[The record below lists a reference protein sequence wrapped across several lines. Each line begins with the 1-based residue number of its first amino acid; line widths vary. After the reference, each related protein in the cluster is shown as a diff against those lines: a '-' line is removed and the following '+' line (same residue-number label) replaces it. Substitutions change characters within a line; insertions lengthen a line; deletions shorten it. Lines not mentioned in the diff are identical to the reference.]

1 MLDKKLI
8 RNYKLSLEQKYNAV
22 CFDIDGTLT
31 EKDSKK
37 IDERA
42 IEMIADLLKR
52 KVPVVFITGRG
63 EMGLNDLKNDVYLK
77 LKNIYQ
83 VSNNELC
90 RMYALTNDGARL
102 FFNRKNV
109 NDNDSIFSNNLY
121 ISTENELN
129 QLKLFND
136 TVVKRLKDSTISDI
150 CSITYSKDLK
160 TKTIL
165 NIRIIFNIDDKK
177 LIDSVFDIIDEIIK
191 TDKLDSISITR
202 GIYKDKNVIQ
212 IGTSKKSKA
221 IEKTEKIIGVPKNSM
236 IRIGDC
242 GDKMGNDYSML
253 NCEQGYSVDKTSE
266 DINSCFPIIDEKNQI
281 LKGVEATIY
290 LVKHAKI
297 LPTVCLESAIKNNYV
312 YEYSKVEKEIIRGK
326 NGHLQF
332 YNEIINRKFDLIN
345 GIDDLFDK
353 SSGSIMIPMYE
364 WELVNNNTLKDF
376 WNIQNDNKLFY
387 SMRDNNNYLLRG
399 SKTYYYFLAN
409 RRSINEKDTTTSDD
423 VIEWYHNTLEFLNNA
438 YSAVSISTDI
448 NSNVNLKFILGL
460 LDNIRNI
467 LLILI
472 NHKLNNEYL
481 NKNILLNL
489 ESDNNGFYNIYKS
502 LYFVEDLMS
511 KICFHE
517 NFNLSKD
524 NILELIKLT
533 SNELKNEFFKVKDNL
548 NLEDYSKEY
557 RAYREIDNF
566 AENYITVKL
575 NEKKNKQSENFGV
588 CGMCYGGIELP
599 ILYKLIN
606 QNILDVL
613 ILKFNKQV
621 SGYANKQLVDLRKF
635 NIRNYGNL
643 LMLGEIKNN
652 NIVMLDDNVLTGK
665 TMQLALNTLY
675 DFGMNVSNIN
685 IVRYPSVNRIDQM
698 FMNGHGAI
706 DYNLFFD
713 YITGLCFHSPYSW
726 RDKNNLNKYEDSLGI
741 FDLNR
746 RKIIECLIKNHD
758 YKENSE
764 VAQYKRRIKK

>member
-8 RNYKLSLEQKYNAV
+8 RNYRLSLEQKYNAV

-31 EKDSKK
+31 EKNSKK

-63 EMGLNDLKNDVYLK
+63 ETGLNDLKNDVYLK

-83 VSNNELC
+83 VSNNELY

-102 FFNRKNV
+102 FFTIKNM
-109 NDNDSIFSNNLY
+109 NDNDSIFSDNLY

-136 TVVKRLKDSTISDI
+136 TVVKRLRDSAISDI
-150 CSITYSKDLK
+150 CNITYSKDLK

-165 NIRIIFNIDDKK
+165 NIRIIFKVDDKK
-177 LIDSVFDIIDEIIK
+177 LIDSVFDIIQDIIRN
-191 TDKLDSISITR
+191 DNLDAISITR

-253 NCEQGYSVDKTSE
+253 NCEHGYSVDKTSG
-266 DINSCFPIIDEKNQI
+266 DIDSCFPIIDENGEI
-281 LKGVEATIY
+281 LKGIDATIY

-297 LPTVCLESAIKNNYV
+297 LPTVCLESAIKTNYV
-312 YEYSKVEKEIIRGK
+312 YEYAKIEKEIIKGK
-326 NGHLQF
+326 NGHLKF
-332 YNEIINRKFDLIN
+332 YNEIVNRKFDLIN

-353 SSGSIMIPMYE
+353 SSGSIKIPMYE
-364 WELVNNNTLKDF
+364 WELIKNNPLKDF
-376 WNIQNDNKLFY
+376 WNIQNGSKLFY

-409 RRSINEKDTTTSDD
+409 RRSVDGEDMTTSDD
-423 VIEWYHNTLEFLNNA
+423 VIEWYHNTIEFLNNA

-517 NFNLSKD
+517 NFNLPKD

-606 QNILDVL
+606 QNISDVL

-726 RDKNNLNKYEDSLGI
+726 RDENNLNKYEDSLGI